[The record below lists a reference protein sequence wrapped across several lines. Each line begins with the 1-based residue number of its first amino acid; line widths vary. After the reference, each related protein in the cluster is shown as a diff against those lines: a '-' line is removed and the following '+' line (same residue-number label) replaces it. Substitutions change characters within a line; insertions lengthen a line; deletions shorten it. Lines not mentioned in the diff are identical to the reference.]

1 MIEVLLV
8 DDETYVT
15 ESLELTIPWEEI
27 GVSTVRRAASG
38 AEALAIM
45 EEEAIDLV
53 VTDIRM
59 PGMDGLQLIE
69 EIGRRFAGV
78 RCILLTGHSDF
89 SYAKK
94 ALQLRASDYVLKPV
108 DDAEFVAAVSE
119 AIDSLREEWDE
130 FDKVHRLLYS
140 RKSDYKVLR
149 ENLLQEL
156 LLGRELGGRALD
168 EQLRAY
174 ELPLQAGA
182 PTLMLLARLEGRF
195 ASMDAA
201 SLELMD
207 FAAGNIAGEVLRGQ
221 PLWYG
226 SGPHGCLVLLL
237 QPSEA
242 GGGLALEQTAG
253 GLDRRLDTLREH
265 IRLYLKGEISLA
277 VSTVFELGGG
287 APTAA
292 YRRTLGSLYAAG
304 TGGRTV
310 YTDARAAASGQAV
323 SHSAVSPAGDGRGAI
338 AEAMYAP
345 PTLLHLLE
353 SHQWDE
359 AKAKMGGVFDA
370 AEQAGLAG
378 PPMYEIYLWMTN
390 AFLFISHREGQPV
403 GELGGEE
410 GFDPVLARGL
420 VQHPQRL
427 RSWGMRLL
435 DGLAEQMSHGGGEGQ
450 GRSKVAGRIRHLVGA
465 GLDGDLSVKTLA
477 DQVYLHPVYLSK
489 IYKAETGEAL
499 GDYIIRMRMERAAHL
514 LKHTSKKIYEITGEL
529 GYQNP
534 QYFSKMFKKQYGMT
548 PNEFRELS

>member
-27 GVSTVRRAASG
+27 GVSAVRRAASG

-45 EEEAIDLV
+45 EEEAVDLV

-69 EIGRRFAGV
+69 EIGRRWPGV

-89 SYAKK
+89 AYAKK
-94 ALQLRASDYVLKPV
+94 AIQLRASDYVLKPV
-108 DDAEFVAAVSE
+108 DDDEFVAAVSE

-149 ENLLQEL
+149 ENLLHEL
-156 LLGRELGGRALD
+156 MLGRELGGQALD

-174 ELPLQAGA
+174 ELPLRAGA
-182 PTLMLLARLEGRF
+182 PTLMLLAKLEGRF
-195 ASMDAA
+195 AAMDAQ

-207 FAAGNIAGEVLRGQ
+207 FAAGNIAEEVLRGQ
-221 PLWYG
+221 PLWHG
-226 SGPHGCLVLLL
+226 SGPHGCLVLML
-237 QPSEA
+237 QPGED
-242 GGGLALEQTAG
+242 GGTSGLEETARG
-253 GLDRRLDTLREH
+253 ADRRLDTLREH

-277 VSTVFELGGG
+277 LSSVFELGGIG
-287 APTAA
+287 PGAA
-292 YRRTLGSLYAAG
+292 YRKTLGSLYAAG
-304 TGGRTV
+304 GEGRTV
-310 YTDARAAASGQAV
+310 YDSVSVGAV
-323 SHSAVSPAGDGRGAI
+323 RHTAGEGRGGV
-338 AEAMYAP
+338 AERMYAP

-353 SHQWDE
+353 SHQWNE
-359 AKAKMGGVFDA
+359 ARTKMEGVFDA
-370 AEQAGLAG
+370 AEKAGLAG
-378 PPMYEIYLWMTN
+378 PPMYEIYLWITN
-390 AFLFISHREGQPV
+390 GFLFMSHREGQPI
-403 GELGGEE
+403 GEIGGEE

-420 VQHPQRL
+420 VQHPSRL
-427 RSWGMRLL
+427 RSWALRLL
-435 DGLAEQMSHGGGEGQ
+435 EGFAEQMSQGGGEG
-450 GRSKVAGRIRHLVGA
+450 RSKVISRVRQLVGA
-465 GLDGDLSVKTLA
+465 GLDSDLSVKTLA

-514 LKHTSKKIYEITGEL
+514 LKHSSKKIYEITSEL

-548 PNEFRELS
+548 PNEFRESG

>member
-69 EIGRRFAGV
+69 EIGRRWPGV

-89 SYAKK
+89 AYAKK

-108 DDAEFVAAVSE
+108 DDDEFVAAVSE

-149 ENLLQEL
+149 ENLLHEL
-156 LLGRELGGRALD
+156 LLGREPSLQTLG
-168 EQLRAY
+168 EQLSAY
-174 ELPLQAGA
+174 ELPLRAGE

-195 ASMDAA
+195 ATMDAP

-207 FAAGNIAGEVLRGQ
+207 FAAGNIAEEVLRGQ
-221 PLWYG
+221 PLWHG

-237 QPSEA
+237 QPGESGA
-242 GGGLALEQTAG
+242 AAALHETER
-253 GLDRRLDTLREH
+253 GLDRRLDKLREH
-265 IRLYLKGEISLA
+265 VRLYLKGEISLA
-277 VSTVFELGGG
+277 VSPVFELGGSG
-287 APTAA
+287 PAAA

-304 TGGRTV
+304 IGGRTV
-310 YTDARAAASGQAV
+310 YADPEADRTGSGSAAAP
-323 SHSAVSPAGDGRGAI
+323 SAADGRGGV
-338 AEAMYAP
+338 AELMYAP

-353 SHQWDE
+353 SHQWEE
-359 AKAKMGGVFDA
+359 ARSKMSGVFEA
-370 AEQAGLAG
+370 AERAGLAG
-378 PPMYEIYLWMTN
+378 PSMYEIYLWMTN

-403 GELGGEE
+403 GELGGDE

-420 VQHPQRL
+420 VQQPARL
-427 RSWGMRLL
+427 RAWGLGLL
-435 DGLAEQMSHGGGEGQ
+435 DGLAQQMSHSGGGEG
-450 GRSKVAGRIRHLVGA
+450 RSKIVSRVRQLVGS

-514 LKHTSKKIYEITGEL
+514 LRHSSKKIYEITSEL

-548 PNEFRELS
+548 PNEFRDLS

>member
-27 GVSTVRRAASG
+27 GVSAVRRAASG
-38 AEALAIM
+38 AEALGIM
-45 EEEAIDLV
+45 EEEAVDLV

-59 PGMDGLQLIE
+59 PGMDGLQLVE
-69 EIGRRFAGV
+69 EIGRRWPGV

-89 SYAKK
+89 AYAKK

-108 DDAEFVAAVSE
+108 DDDEFIAAVSE
-119 AIDSLREEWDE
+119 AIGSLREEWDE

-149 ENLLQEL
+149 ENLLHEL
-156 LLGRELGGRALD
+156 MLGREFGGPALD

-174 ELPLQAGA
+174 ELPLRAGE
-182 PTLMLLARLEGRF
+182 PTLLLLARLEGRL
-195 ASMDAA
+195 ASMDAQ

-221 PLWYG
+221 PLWHG

-237 QPSEA
+237 QAGTDGEA
-242 GGGLALEQTAG
+242 GSLEETARG
-253 GLDRRLDTLREH
+253 KDRRLDTLREH
-265 IRLYLKGEISLA
+265 IRLYLKGELSIA
-277 VSTVFELGGG
+277 VSGVFELGGAG
-287 APTAA
+287 PGAA
-292 YRRTLGSLYAAG
+292 YRKTLGSLYAAVG
-304 TGGRTV
+304 EGRTV
-310 YTDARAAASGQAV
+310 FASASERAGAGTAS
-323 SHSAVSPAGDGRGAI
+323 SAEEGRGCV
-338 AEAMYAP
+338 AELMYAP

-353 SHQWDE
+353 SHQWEE
-359 AKAKMGGVFDA
+359 AKAKMEGVFGA
-370 AEQAGLAG
+370 AEKSGLAG
-378 PPMYEIYLWMTN
+378 PPMYEIYLWTTN
-390 AFLFISHREGQPV
+390 AFMFLSHREGQPI
-403 GELGGEE
+403 GEIGGEE
-410 GFDPVLARGL
+410 GFDPVLARGI
-420 VQHPQRL
+420 VQHPGRL
-427 RSWGMRLL
+427 RGWALGLL
-435 DGLAEQMSHGGGEGQ
+435 DGYAEQTSQGVGE
-450 GRSKVAGRIRHLVGA
+450 GRSKVVSRIRQLVGA
-465 GLDGDLSVKTLA
+465 GLSGDLSVKTLA

-514 LKHTSKKIYEITGEL
+514 LKHSSKKIYEITSEL

-548 PNEFRELS
+548 PNEFRE

>member
-38 AEALAIM
+38 AEALRIM

-69 EIGRRFAGV
+69 EIGRRWPRV
-78 RCILLTGHSDF
+78 RCMLLTGHSDF
-89 SYAKK
+89 DYAKR
-94 ALQLRASDYVLKPV
+94 ALQLRASDYILKPV
-108 DDAEFVAAVSE
+108 DDAEFVTSVSE

-149 ENLLQEL
+149 ENLLHEL
-156 LLGRELGGRALD
+156 LRGRELGGRALE
-168 EQLRAY
+168 EQLDAY
-174 ELPLQAGA
+174 ELPLRSGR

-195 ASMDAA
+195 ASMDAP

-207 FAAGNIAGEVLRGQ
+207 FAAGNIAEEVLRGQ

-242 GGGLALEQTAG
+242 DGGMALEETAC
-253 GLDRRLDTLREH
+253 GLDRRLDKLGEH
-265 IRLYLKGEISLA
+265 VRLYLKGEISLA

-287 APTAA
+287 GPAAA
-292 YRRTLGSLYAAG
+292 YRRTLSALYAAG
-304 TGGRTV
+304 MGGRTV
-310 YTDARAAASGQAV
+310 YADLRAAEAGGAV
-323 SHSAVSPAGDGRGAI
+323 SDSAGLAAGEGRGSV

-353 SHQWDE
+353 SHQWEE
-359 AKAKMGGVFDA
+359 AGAKMSGVFDA
-370 AEQAGLAG
+370 AERAGLAG

-427 RSWGMRLL
+427 RSWGVRLL
-435 DGLAEQMSHGGGEGQ
+435 DGLAEQMSQSGGEG
-450 GRSKVAGRIRHLVGA
+450 RSKIASRVRQLVGA

-514 LKHTSKKIYEITGEL
+514 LKNSSKKIYEITGEL

-548 PNEFRELS
+548 PNEFRDS

>member
-38 AEALAIM
+38 TEALAIM

-69 EIGRRFAGV
+69 EIGRRWPSV

-89 SYAKK
+89 TYAKK

-108 DDAEFVAAVSE
+108 DDDEFVAAVSE
-119 AIDSLREEWDE
+119 ALDSLREEWDE

-149 ENLLQEL
+149 ENLLHEL
-156 LLGRELGGRALD
+156 LLGREMSQQALG

-174 ELPLQAGA
+174 ELPLRAGQ

-195 ASMDAA
+195 ATMDES
-201 SLELMD
+201 SLELID
-207 FAAGNIAGEVLRGQ
+207 FAAGNIAEEVLRGQ

-226 SGPHGCLVLLL
+226 GGPHGCLVLLL
-237 QPSEA
+237 QPGESGSEPT
-242 GGGLALEQTAG
+242 LEQTAR
-253 GLDRRLDTLREH
+253 GLDRRLEKLQEH
-265 IRLYLKGEISLA
+265 VRLYLKGEISLS
-277 VSTVFELGGG
+277 VSTVFELGGSDPG
-287 APTAA
+287 AA

-304 TGGRTV
+304 NNGRTV
-310 YTDARAAASGQAV
+310 YVDPQAAASGASV
-323 SHSAVSPAGDGRGAI
+323 SDAVSPAGEDRGSVT
-338 AEAMYAP
+338 ELMYTP

-359 AKAKMGGVFDA
+359 VRAKISGVFEA
-370 AEQAGLAG
+370 AERAGLAG

-420 VQHPQRL
+420 VQQPQRL
-427 RSWGMRLL
+427 RTWGLRLL
-435 DGLAEQMSHGGGEGQ
+435 EGLAEQTSAGAGD
-450 GRSKVAGRIRHLVGA
+450 GRSKVVSRVRQLVGI

-514 LKHTSKKIYEITGEL
+514 LKNSGKKIYEITSEL

>member
-45 EEEAIDLV
+45 EDEAIDLV

-69 EIGRRFAGV
+69 EIGRRWPGV

-89 SYAKK
+89 AYAKK

-108 DDAEFVAAVSE
+108 DDDEFVAAVSE

-149 ENLLQEL
+149 ENLLHEL
-156 LLGRELGGRALD
+156 LLGREPSPQALG
-168 EQLRAY
+168 EQLAAY
-174 ELPLQAGA
+174 ELPLRAGQ

-195 ASMDAA
+195 ASMDAP

-207 FAAGNIAGEVLRGQ
+207 FATGNIAEEVLRGQ

-237 QPSEA
+237 QSGAES
-242 GGGLALEQTAG
+242 GEQALLESARG
-253 GLDRRLDTLREH
+253 MDRRLDTLREH
-265 IRLYLKGEISLA
+265 VRLYLKGEISLA
-277 VSTVFELGGG
+277 VSSVFELGGSG
-287 APTAA
+287 PGAA
-292 YRRTLGSLYAAG
+292 YRRTLGLLYASG
-304 TGGRTV
+304 SSSRTV
-310 YTDARAAASGQAV
+310 YVDPQAPRTAE
-323 SHSAVSPAGDGRGAI
+323 SLGSAVGPGSAEGRGGA
-338 AEAMYAP
+338 AELMYTP

-353 SHQWDE
+353 SHQWEE
-359 AKAKMGGVFDA
+359 ARSKLVGVFEA
-370 AEQAGLAG
+370 AERAGLSG
-378 PPMYEIYLWMTN
+378 PAMYEIYLWITN

-420 VQHPQRL
+420 VQQPQRL
-427 RSWGMRLL
+427 RAWGLGLL
-435 DGLAEQMSHGGGEGQ
+435 ANFAEQMSSSGGGEG
-450 GRSKVAGRIRHLVGA
+450 RSKVVSRVRQLVGS

-514 LKHTSKKIYEITGEL
+514 LRHSSKKIYEITSEL

-548 PNEFRELS
+548 PNEFRDS